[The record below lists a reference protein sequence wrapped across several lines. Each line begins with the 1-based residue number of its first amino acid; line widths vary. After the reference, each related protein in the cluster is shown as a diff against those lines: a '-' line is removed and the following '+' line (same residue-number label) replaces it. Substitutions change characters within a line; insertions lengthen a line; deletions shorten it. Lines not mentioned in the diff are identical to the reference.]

1 MDDVEDSDLAKTLQR
16 SAKGSVVLV
25 GGQFLSTLVTAIGVI
40 IVSRLLGSA
49 PLGVATK
56 AVIPYSIATLF
67 IDFGVNAA
75 LIRNIAQLRATGQR
89 GQIKPLVKAALT
101 FELLISSILAALVY
115 LSAGF
120 IAKDVYHDPVLQQLI
135 QVTALGIIGT
145 AATNAAM
152 AVFTGYER
160 MGLRSLTQVVY
171 AFTKSLMGPLLVYIG
186 FGPLGAILGQQVP
199 FVVSGAL
206 GLSLVMM
213 LLRRSRSP
221 TSETNVVEQ
230 IRMLLGFGL
239 PLFSSSIL
247 LNGRNRIFGT
257 ILPFYVPDTHIGD
270 LAASQNFSVLVGFF
284 SIPITTSL
292 FPLFSKFDHKNG
304 PTLGRIFQ
312 TSVKYACLVIF
323 PVTVAVIVLSQ
334 NIVDII
340 YPGQF
345 LNAPIFIKL
354 YMLTYFLAGIGNI
367 GLCILLNS
375 QQETQTTF
383 RVRLIQFVVGVI
395 MGVIL
400 IPIYGVTG
408 RLVTMILSP
417 VPGLLY
423 GLWWVKANFGFS
435 INMKNTG
442 KMYGVSVISYLLGTT
457 ALNSLSLGS
466 LTEFFIG
473 GFIVVLSFF
482 LLVLLFKVVDQSDVD
497 TIRVLTKGMG
507 PLTPIINVILNMIQP
522 LISGG

>member
-89 GQIKPLVKAALT
+89 NLVKPLVQAALI
-101 FELLISSILAALVY
+101 FELFMSSILACIVY

-120 IAKDVYHDPVLQQLI
+120 IASDVYHDPVLKPLI

-145 AATNAAM
+145 SATNSAHAI
-152 AVFTGYER
+152 FTGYER

-171 AFTKSLMGPLLVYIG
+171 SFIKSVMGPVLVYIG
-186 FGPLGAILGQQVP
+186 LGPLGAILGQQVP

-206 GLSLVMM
+206 GLSMVLM
-213 LLRRSRSP
+213 LLRKSPSP
-221 TSETNVVEQ
+221 TPYTGILER
-230 IRMLLGFGL
+230 IRMLLEFGL
-239 PLFSSSIL
+239 PLFVSSLL
-247 LNGRNRIFGT
+247 LNGRNRILST
-257 ILPFYVPDTHIGD
+257 ILPFYVPDTHLGD

-304 PTLGRIFQ
+304 RTLGRIFQ
-312 TSVKYACLVIF
+312 TSVKYACLIIF

-345 LNAPIFIKL
+345 QNAPYFIKL

-367 GLCILLNS
+367 GLAILLNS

-395 MGVIL
+395 VGLLL
-400 IPIYGVTG
+400 IPMYGVPG
-408 RLVTMILSP
+408 RLVTMVLSP
-417 VPGLLY
+417 IPGLLY
-423 GLWWVKANFGFS
+423 GLWWVNTHFGFS
-435 INMKNTG
+435 INLKDTG
-442 KMYGVSVISYLLGTT
+442 KMYISSTVTYLVVFTV
-457 ALNSLSLGS
+457 LNFIKLDS
-466 LTEFFIG
+466 LTELFIG
-473 GFIVVLSFF
+473 GILVVILFF
-482 LLVLLFKVVDQSDVD
+482 LLILLFKVVDKSDFD
-497 TIRVLTKGMG
+497 TISILTKGLG
-507 PLTPIINVILNMIQP
+507 PLTPIIHKILDLILP
-522 LISGG
+522 YISG